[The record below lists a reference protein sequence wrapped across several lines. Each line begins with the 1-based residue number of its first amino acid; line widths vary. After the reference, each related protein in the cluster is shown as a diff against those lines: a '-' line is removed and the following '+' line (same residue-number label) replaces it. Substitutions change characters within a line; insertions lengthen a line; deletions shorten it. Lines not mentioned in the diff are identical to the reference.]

1 MDSVVV
7 CDKWLDYYK
16 NEVSD
21 ITYKRYCSTVIQ
33 YIKPFIKRNSIINL
47 TADNINEF
55 LNDMR
60 KKNVEPTVM
69 SRIRHSFVMI
79 IKFAKRCGYKI
90 DIDTNMIKLPKV
102 EEYETTITQSQAKM
116 IYNYCIGKTDY
127 LSIAILLSMFTGIR
141 ISEICALKIS
151 DIEINE
157 HTIHVYKTIQKNKN
171 GKLEIAEVSALSNK
185 RDVIIPDILYNYLK
199 IYLSGHNEEV
209 YFISNRKNGFCSTR
223 VLQKKLQ
230 ELSNQLGFYFN
241 FNYLRNYFFHV
252 CMRSNM
258 NIYTLMDLY
267 GLSQMKVTFGEENR
281 QSMKKK
287 FDEVQ
292 KIGWFN

>member
-1 MDSVVV
+1 
-7 CDKWLDYYK
+7 
-16 NEVSD
+16 
-21 ITYKRYCSTVIQ
+21 
-33 YIKPFIKRNSIINL
+33 
-47 TADNINEF
+47 
-55 LNDMR
+55 
-60 KKNVEPTVM
+60 M

-90 DIDTNMIKLPKV
+90 DIDTNMIKLPKA

-199 IYLSGHNEEV
+199 IYLSGHNDKE

-223 VLQKKLQ
+223 VLQKNCRNYQ
-230 ELSNQLGFYFN
+230 ISWDFI
-241 FNYLRNYFFHV
+241 NYLRNYFFHV

-267 GLSQMKVTFGEENR
+267 GLSQMKVIFGEENR